1 MIPAVLGPNNTR
13 ISAQTASDW
22 DIRATWRPPAIPFD
36 TTLFRYIIFWLIGF
50 FALATLSLF
59 SNDTSPFIIKTIY
72 STLIVLG
79 VLYPVLIALPA
90 ARNFSA
96 IPYLLFFAIS
106 ATSFLGVTETM
117 TGFHVI
123 SSNPAVYGLSF
134 YGASLAYH
142 VYLRSL
148 TVSTAV
154 TSANPLLLFTGP
166 IATSAGL
173 IKYSSLK
180 RRLIHYFPYALI
192 GFFFFKIVGAPL
204 GNFFWMIDCT
214 NILTSLQFAAIFE
227 MFVYFNFAGLSLI
240 VYAVCGIIGLKIPL
254 NFQQPF
260 SARNIIEFW
269 RGWHISLSTVLK
281 TLFYTPTRKAF
292 GGTTALFIVYVSSA
306 FWHGVAINFVIWGI
320 FHAVCFWL
328 TIKLL
333 KSDWR
338 LLTTILMVFAIV
350 YGRMLFVDSD
360 TERLLAKMTFDSTF
374 PAQISEAKIPTIA
387 YISLAMASTLVFLEF
402 ALAKQRLFRQRTYKY
417 LRTNI
422 SQILIL
428 AATILLIQSDGG
440 ASYAVYGQR

>member
-1 MIPAVLGPNNTR
+1 MAFL
-13 ISAQTASDW
+13 
-22 DIRATWRPPAIPFD
+22 
-36 TTLFRYIIFWLIGF
+36 
-50 FALATLSLF
+50 
-59 SNDTSPFIIKTIY
+59 SNDISPFIIKTLY

-79 VLYPVLIALPA
+79 VLHPLLLVLMRFGNLAVA
-90 ARNFSA
+90 
-96 IPYLLFFAIS
+96 PYLLFFAIS

-142 VYLRSL
+142 VHLRSL

-154 TSANPLLLFTGP
+154 TSVNPLLLFTGP
-166 IATSAGL
+166 IATTAGRFRYATL
-173 IKYSSLK
+173 Q
-180 RRLIHYFPYALI
+180 RRFLHYFPYALI

-204 GNFFWMIDCT
+204 GNFFWMIDDT
-214 NILTSLQFAAIFE
+214 NIWKSLQFAAIFE
-227 MFVYFNFAGLSLI
+227 MFVYFNFAGLSLM
-240 VYAVCGIIGLKIPL
+240 VYAACGLIGLKVPL

-281 TLFYTPTRKAF
+281 ALFYTPARQAF
-292 GGTTALFIVYVSSA
+292 GGTAALFLVYLSSA
-306 FWHGVAINFVIWGI
+306 LWHGVALNFLIWGL

-328 TIKLL
+328 TIRLL
-333 KSDWR
+333 KADRR
-338 LLTTILMVFAIV
+338 LMTTILMVFAIV

-374 PAQISEAKIPTIA
+374 PAHIAEAKIPVIA
-387 YISLAMASTLVFLEF
+387 YISLLLASTLVFMEF
-402 ALAKQRLFRQRTYKY
+402 ALARQRLFRQRTYKY
-417 LRTNI
+417 LRTNV